1 MPSAHSLSGMMKW
14 LRRDPWREAF
24 EDVLERHLGPA
35 CDQADIE
42 IDDLASLI
50 GADMAATLWG
60 CAFEDFLT
68 HDVGEFGNIV
78 DDYLKRRGWNEKA
91 LDKAYMTG
99 LRSSVMSLYEVSD
112 VRSGKSLLAHDLFR
126 GGEAVRVSEGT
137 ATRSLKQWDRIAAR
151 LVEDRGKVVFGGGL
165 LPFDCDLAETLLT
178 SLRRAGKRAAKEGAE
193 ILPELDSSIGPADLN
208 QAFSDTEVLRHA
220 APLISTIWLSDSLEK
235 VLNPR
240 IPEISNSDGDEIVF
254 MSLHYRLRPGVTAPR
269 VRKALD
275 RLPNLQAES
284 ANYWNWSA
292 PADTSSKHLQTKG
305 RSGLAFMSTLDD
317 GSLALGSLELKG
329 KRLLLTVNSENRAER
344 ARAMLAPSLE
354 GLVDEPLV
362 ERQELAQVMADPAAD
377 TTAAVS
383 SDIPPGE
390 QRRIV
395 HESLDRYYREQ
406 LDEPIPALGDL
417 SPRQA
422 LKSAEGREKV
432 VAWVKRLENH
442 VARHKPPEPMADYDT
457 KWLWQELGLTD
468 LRR

>member
-1 MPSAHSLSGMMKW
+1 MPSAHSLSGLMKW

-50 GADMAATLWG
+50 GADMVAILWG

-112 VRSGKSLLAHDLFR
+112 VRTGKSLLAHDLFR
-126 GGEAVRVSEGT
+126 RGEAVRVSEGT

-151 LVEDRGKVVFGGGL
+151 LVEERGKVVLGGGL
-165 LPFDCDLAETLLT
+165 LPFDRDLAETLLT
-178 SLRRAGKRAAKEGAE
+178 SLRCVGKRAAKEGAQ
-193 ILPELDSSIGPADLN
+193 ILPDLDDSIDPADLN
-208 QAFSDTEVLRHA
+208 NAFSDTEVLRHA
-220 APLISTIWLSDSLEK
+220 APLISTVWLSDVLEK

-240 IPEISNSDGDEIVF
+240 LPEIYNSDGNEFVF
-254 MSLHYRLRPGVTAPR
+254 LSLHYRFRPGVTAAR
-269 VRKALD
+269 VRKALN
-275 RLPNLQAES
+275 RLPDLQAES
-284 ANYWNWSA
+284 PNFWNWLE
-292 PADTSSKHLQTKG
+292 PADTPSKHLQTKG
-305 RSGLAFMSTLDD
+305 RAGLAFLSTLDD
-317 GSLALGSLELKG
+317 GSLVLGSLELKG

-362 ERQELAQVMADPAAD
+362 ERQELAQAMADQAAD
-377 TTAAVS
+377 TTADVS
-383 SDIPPGE
+383 SDIPADV

-395 HESLDRYYREQ
+395 HENLDRYYREQ
-406 LDEPIPALGDL
+406 LDEPIPALGDIP
-417 SPRQA
+417 PRQA
-422 LKSAEGREKV
+422 IKSAEGREKV
-432 VAWVKRLENH
+432 VAWLKRLENH
-442 VARHKPPEPMADYDT
+442 VARHKPPEPMSDYDM
-457 KWLWQELGLTD
+457 KWLWQELGLKD
-468 LRR
+468 LRK